1 MGKYAQDAAK
11 LLELVGGKENIA
23 AVSHCI
29 TRMRFVLNDPA
40 LANIEAIEAKG
51 VSKGIAKGPLYF
63 FQRSDSTVTLKV
75 VSDIEAEKAR
85 LAVAQE
91 QSIRQLNALAEKCQ
105 EDAGEEMAVLFE
117 THAMLVEDEDFVEC
131 ITSLIDEE
139 SCNAEHAVEQA
150 GIQFA
155 AMFAAMDDAYMQ
167 ARAADIKDV
176 AKRILNNLLG
186 VVDGGIHSDVPVILA
201 ADDLAPS
208 ETLQLDKSKILGFVT
223 MGGSGNSHTAILAR
237 TMGIP
242 AICGA
247 GEALAEGYNGRVG
260 YIDGETGQL
269 IIDPDAMTQA
279 ALKEKYEKQQETRKL
294 LETMKGQEDITL
306 DGKKMLLYCNIGSPE
321 DVAAVLANDGQG
333 IGLFRSEFLYLSASD
348 YPTEDE
354 QFEAY
359 RSVADAM
366 NGKRVVIRTLDI
378 GADKQVDYFD
388 MKEEENPALG
398 VRAIRICLN
407 RPEVFRTQLRALYRA
422 SVYGKIA
429 IMFPMITSVWE
440 VKECK
445 RACMSVMK
453 ELEAEGIPYDK
464 DTELGIMIETP
475 SSVFVAEELAK
486 LVDFFSVGTNDLTQ
500 YTLACD
506 RQANDLG
513 KFYDPHHPALL
524 RAIKM
529 AADAAHKAGI
539 WIGICGELGADISM
553 LPTFLAMGID
563 ELSVS
568 PSAVLPVRAA
578 IRQSIAQTC
587 TLEMLEC

>member
-1 MGKYAQDAAK
+1 M
-11 LLELVGGKENIA
+11 
-23 AVSHCI
+23 I
-29 TRMRFVLNDPA
+29 T
-40 LANIEAIEAKG
+40 IQGKG

-63 FQRSDSTVTLKV
+63 FQRSDTTVTLKV

-117 THAMLVEDEDFVEC
+117 THAMFVEDEDFVEC

-139 SCNAEHAVEQA
+139 SCNAEYAVEQA

-186 VVDGGIHSDVPVILA
+186 VVDGGIDSEEPVILA
-201 ADDLAPS
+201 ADDLTPS

-279 ALKEKYEKQQETRKL
+279 ALKEKYEKQQETKKL

-359 RSVADAM
+359 RSVAAAM

-453 ELEAEGIPYDK
+453 ELEAEGIPYNK

-524 RAIKM
+524 RTIKM

>member
-1 MGKYAQDAAK
+1 M
-11 LLELVGGKENIA
+11 
-23 AVSHCI
+23 I
-29 TRMRFVLNDPA
+29 T
-40 LANIEAIEAKG
+40 IQGKG

-63 FQRSDSTVTLKV
+63 FQRSDTTVTLKV

-91 QSIRQLNALAEKCQ
+91 QSIQQLNALAEQCQ

-117 THAMLVEDEDFVEC
+117 THAMFVEDEDFVEC
-131 ITSLIDEE
+131 ITSLIDEK
-139 SCNAEHAVEQA
+139 SCNAEYAVEQA

-155 AMFAAMDDAYMQ
+155 AMFAAMDNAYMQ

-176 AKRILNNLLG
+176 AKRIVNNLLG
-186 VVDGGIHSDVPVILA
+186 VVDGGIRSDVPVILA

-279 ALKEKYEKQQETRKL
+279 ALKEKYEKQQETKKL

-359 RSVADAM
+359 RSVAAAM

-445 RACMSVMK
+445 RACVSVMK
-453 ELEAEGIPYDK
+453 ELEAEGIPYNK

>member
-1 MGKYAQDAAK
+1 M
-11 LLELVGGKENIA
+11 
-23 AVSHCI
+23 I
-29 TRMRFVLNDPA
+29 T
-40 LANIEAIEAKG
+40 IQGKG

-63 FQRSDSTVTLKV
+63 FQRSDTTVTLKV

-105 EDAGEEMAVLFE
+105 EDAGEEMAALFE
-117 THAMLVEDEDFVEC
+117 THAMFVEDEDFVEC
-131 ITSLIDEE
+131 ITSLIDKE

-279 ALKEKYEKQQETRKL
+279 ALKEKYEKQQETKKL

-568 PSAVLPVRAA
+568 PSAVLPVHAA

>member
-1 MGKYAQDAAK
+1 M
-11 LLELVGGKENIA
+11 
-23 AVSHCI
+23 I
-29 TRMRFVLNDPA
+29 T
-40 LANIEAIEAKG
+40 IQGKG

-63 FQRSDSTVTLKV
+63 FQRSDTTVTLKV

-91 QSIRQLNALAEKCQ
+91 QSIQQLNALAEQCQ

-117 THAMLVEDEDFVEC
+117 THAMFVEDEDFVEC
-131 ITSLIDEE
+131 ITSLIDEK
-139 SCNAEHAVEQA
+139 SCNAEYAVEQA

-247 GEALAEGYNGRVG
+247 GEALAESYNGRVG

-279 ALKEKYEKQQETRKL
+279 ALKEKYEKQQETKKL

-359 RSVADAM
+359 RSVAAAM

-378 GADKQVDYFD
+378 GADKQVDYFN

-445 RACMSVMK
+445 RACVSVMK
-453 ELEAEGIPYDK
+453 ELEAEGIPYNK

>member
-1 MGKYAQDAAK
+1 M
-11 LLELVGGKENIA
+11 
-23 AVSHCI
+23 I
-29 TRMRFVLNDPA
+29 T
-40 LANIEAIEAKG
+40 IQGKG

-75 VSDIEAEKAR
+75 VSDIAAEKAR

-139 SCNAEHAVEQA
+139 SCNAEYAVEQA

-186 VVDGGIHSDVPVILA
+186 VVDGGIDSEEPVILA
-201 ADDLAPS
+201 ADDLTPS

-279 ALKEKYEKQQETRKL
+279 ALKEKYEKQQETKKL

>member
-1 MGKYAQDAAK
+1 M
-11 LLELVGGKENIA
+11 
-23 AVSHCI
+23 I
-29 TRMRFVLNDPA
+29 T
-40 LANIEAIEAKG
+40 IQGKG

-63 FQRSDSTVTLKV
+63 FQRSDTTVTLKV

-91 QSIRQLNALAEKCQ
+91 QSIRQLNALAEQCQ

-117 THAMLVEDEDFVEC
+117 THAMFVEDEDFVEC

-139 SCNAEHAVEQA
+139 SCNAEYAVEQA

-186 VVDGGIHSDVPVILA
+186 VVDGGIRSDVPVILA

-279 ALKEKYEKQQETRKL
+279 ALKEKYEKQQETKKL

-359 RSVADAM
+359 RSVAAAM

-388 MKEEENPALG
+388 MKKEENPALG

-422 SVYGKIA
+422 SVYGKID

-445 RACMSVMK
+445 RACVSVMK

>member
-1 MGKYAQDAAK
+1 METRQGKSVFSGVAIGKLFIYKKAKQVVEKITIEDPAAEVARYMAAK
-11 LLELVGGKENIA
+11 AKAKEQLEMLKEKTMKDVGEAEAEIFEAHQMLLEDL
-23 AVSHCI
+23 
-29 TRMRFVLNDPA
+29 
-40 LANIEAIEAKG
+40 
-51 VSKGIAKGPLYF
+51 
-63 FQRSDSTVTLKV
+63 
-75 VSDIEAEKAR
+75 
-85 LAVAQE
+85 
-91 QSIRQLNALAEKCQ
+91 
-105 EDAGEEMAVLFE
+105 
-117 THAMLVEDEDFVEC
+117 DFVEG
-131 ITSLIDEE
+131 ITGMIENDKV
-139 SCNAEHAVEQA
+139 NAEYAVFVTGEQC
-150 GIQFA
+150 A
-155 AMFAAMDDAYMQ
+155 ALFLSMDDDYMRG
-167 ARAADIKDV
+167 RAADVNDISSRLI
-176 AKRILNNLLG
+176 AILSG
-186 VVDGGIHSDVPVILA
+186 TQVSAEAMPEPVIIMA
-201 ADDLAPS
+201 EDLAPS
-208 ETLQLDKSKILGFVT
+208 ETVQFEKDKILALVT
-223 MGGSGNSHTAILAR
+223 QKGSANSHTAILAR
-237 TMGIP
+237 MMNIPCIVTADIDLDPELTGKDGIVDGFTGK
-242 AICGA
+242 I
-247 GEALAEGYNGRVG
+247 
-260 YIDGETGQL
+260 YIE
-269 IIDPDAMTQA
+269 PDEVTTAVMT
-279 ALKEKYEKQQETRKL
+279 EKKKREEERKL
-294 LETMKGQEDITL
+294 LLQSLKGLPTVTKS
-306 DGKKMLLYCNIGSPE
+306 GKHIHLYSNIGSEE
-321 DVAAVLANDGQG
+321 DVDAVLANDSEG

-359 RSVADAM
+359 RSVATAM

-486 LVDFFSVGTNDLTQ
+486 LADFFSVGTNDLTQ

>member
-1 MGKYAQDAAK
+1 M
-11 LLELVGGKENIA
+11 
-23 AVSHCI
+23 I
-29 TRMRFVLNDPA
+29 T
-40 LANIEAIEAKG
+40 IQGKG

-63 FQRSDSTVTLKV
+63 FQRSDTTVTLKV

-91 QSIRQLNALAEKCQ
+91 QSIQQLNALAKKCRD
-105 EDAGEEMAVLFE
+105 DAGEEMAVLFE

-139 SCNAEHAVEQA
+139 SCNAEYAVEQA

-186 VVDGGIHSDVPVILA
+186 VVDGGIDSEEPVILA
-201 ADDLAPS
+201 ADDLTPS

-237 TMGIP
+237 TN
-242 AICGA
+242 
-247 GEALAEGYNGRVG
+247 GYPCNGRVG

-279 ALKEKYEKQQETRKL
+279 ALKEKYEKQQETKKL

-359 RSVADAM
+359 RSVAAAM

-445 RACMSVMK
+445 RACMSGMK
-453 ELEAEGIPYDK
+453 ELEAEGIPYNK

>member
-1 MGKYAQDAAK
+1 M
-11 LLELVGGKENIA
+11 
-23 AVSHCI
+23 I
-29 TRMRFVLNDPA
+29 T
-40 LANIEAIEAKG
+40 IQGKG

-63 FQRSDSTVTLKV
+63 FQRSDTTVTLKV

-91 QSIRQLNALAEKCQ
+91 QSIQQLNALAEQCQ

-117 THAMLVEDEDFVEC
+117 THAMFVEDEDFVEC
-131 ITSLIDEE
+131 ITSLIDEK
-139 SCNAEHAVEQA
+139 SCNAEYAVEQA

-186 VVDGGIHSDVPVILA
+186 VVDGGIRSDVPVILA

-279 ALKEKYEKQQETRKL
+279 ALKEKYEKQQETKKL

-359 RSVADAM
+359 RSVAAAM

-445 RACMSVMK
+445 RACVSVMK
-453 ELEAEGIPYDK
+453 ELEAEGIPYNK

-513 KFYDPHHPALL
+513 KFFDPHHPALL

>member
-1 MGKYAQDAAK
+1 M
-11 LLELVGGKENIA
+11 
-23 AVSHCI
+23 I
-29 TRMRFVLNDPA
+29 T
-40 LANIEAIEAKG
+40 IQGKG

-63 FQRSDSTVTLKV
+63 FQRSDTTVTLKV

-91 QSIRQLNALAEKCQ
+91 QSIQQLNALAKKCRD
-105 EDAGEEMAVLFE
+105 DAGEEMAVLFE

-139 SCNAEHAVEQA
+139 SCNAEYAVEQA

-186 VVDGGIHSDVPVILA
+186 VVDGGIDSEEPVILA
-201 ADDLAPS
+201 ADDLTPS

-247 GEALAEGYNGRVG
+247 GEALAEGYNGRVC

-279 ALKEKYEKQQETRKL
+279 ALKEKYEKQQETKKL

-359 RSVADAM
+359 RSVAAAM

-388 MKEEENPALG
+388 MKKEENPALG

-453 ELEAEGIPYDK
+453 ELEAEGIPYNK

>member
-1 MGKYAQDAAK
+1 M
-11 LLELVGGKENIA
+11 
-23 AVSHCI
+23 I
-29 TRMRFVLNDPA
+29 T
-40 LANIEAIEAKG
+40 IQGKG

-63 FQRSDSTVTLKV
+63 FQRSDTTVTLKV

-91 QSIRQLNALAEKCQ
+91 QSIQQLNALAEKCRD
-105 EDAGEEMAVLFE
+105 DAGEEMAVLFE
-117 THAMLVEDEDFVEC
+117 THAMFVEDEDFVEC
-131 ITSLIDEE
+131 ITSLIDGK
-139 SCNAEHAVEQA
+139 SCNAEYAVEQA

-176 AKRILNNLLG
+176 AKRIVNNLLG
-186 VVDGGIHSDVPVILA
+186 VVDGGIRSDVPVILA

-247 GEALAEGYNGRVG
+247 GEALAESYNGRVG

-279 ALKEKYEKQQETRKL
+279 ALKEKYEKQQETKKL

-359 RSVADAM
+359 RSVAAAM

-445 RACMSVMK
+445 RACVSVMK
-453 ELEAEGIPYDK
+453 ELEAEGIPYNK

>member
-1 MGKYAQDAAK
+1 M
-11 LLELVGGKENIA
+11 
-23 AVSHCI
+23 I
-29 TRMRFVLNDPA
+29 T
-40 LANIEAIEAKG
+40 IQGKG

-63 FQRSDSTVTLKV
+63 FQRSDTTVTLKV

-91 QSIRQLNALAEKCQ
+91 QSIQQLNALAEKCRD
-105 EDAGEEMAVLFE
+105 DAGEEMAVLFE
-117 THAMLVEDEDFVEC
+117 THAMFVEDEDFVEC

-139 SCNAEHAVEQA
+139 SCNAEYAVEQA

-186 VVDGGIHSDVPVILA
+186 VVDGGIRSDVPVILA

-247 GEALAEGYNGRVG
+247 GEALEESYNGRVG

-279 ALKEKYEKQQETRKL
+279 ALKEKYEKQQETKKL

-359 RSVADAM
+359 RSVAAAM

-445 RACMSVMK
+445 RACVSVMK
-453 ELEAEGIPYDK
+453 ELEAEGIPYNK

-475 SSVFVAEELAK
+475 SSVFVAEELAR

-539 WIGICGELGADISM
+539 WIGICGELGADISL